1 MAKPVAAVNHKILTW
16 ARERSGQTID
26 QVAAKLHKDPAVIAA
41 WEAGTDAP
49 SYPQLETL
57 AYKIYKRPLAVF
69 FFPAPPPEEDPKTS
83 FRTLPDFEIED
94 LHPDTRLK
102 IRQARAFQVSLSELN
117 DGKNPAEQKIFID
130 LHVRNGAA
138 AGEVAAK
145 ARSYLGIDAKVQRSW
160 NGNDQALKAWRRAVE
175 DKGVYVFKNSFK
187 QKDVSGFCL
196 YDTEFPI
203 IYVNNSTAQTRQ
215 IFTIL
220 HELGH
225 ILTATGGVTK
235 RDDSYIAKLTGP
247 DRQIEIFCNRFAAE
261 ALLPLGEFKNAL
273 GPNPASDESIAQI
286 ANGYRVSRHVVLLR
300 LLGLDL
306 VSQGFYEQ
314 KVAEWKADYDA
325 KKPEKG
331 GGSYYNTQGAYF
343 GEKFLNLAFGKYYDG
358 KISIEQLADY
368 LNVKESSVPGIEQ
381 LVLQGEG

>member
-1 MAKPVAAVNHKILTW
+1 MAKPVTAVNHLILSW
-16 ARERSGQTID
+16 ARKKTGQTID
-26 QVAAKLHKDPAVIAA
+26 QVAAALHKDPAVIAA

-69 FFPAPPPEEDPKTS
+69 FFPAPPPEEDPETS
-83 FRTLPDFEIED
+83 FRTLPDVEIEH

-102 IRQARAFQVSLSELN
+102 IRQARALQLSLAELN
-117 DGKNPAEQKIFID
+117 DGKNPAEQKIFVD
-130 LHVRNGAA
+130 LHVRNGAP

-145 ARSYLGIDAKVQRSW
+145 ARTYLGIDANVQRSW
-160 NGNDQALKAWRRAVE
+160 KDTDQALKAWRRAVE
-175 DKGVYVFKNSFK
+175 DKGIYVFKNSFK

-196 YDTEFPI
+196 YDAEFPI

-215 IFTIL
+215 MFTIL

-235 RDDSYIAKLTGP
+235 RDDSYIAQLSGK

-261 ALLPLGEFKNAL
+261 ALLPLAEFKKAL
-273 GPNPASDESIAQI
+273 GPNPASDASISQI
-286 ANGYRVSRHVVLLR
+286 ANSYRVSRHVVLLR
-300 LLGLDL
+300 LLGLNL
-306 VSQGFYEQ
+306 VSQSFYE
-314 KVAEWKADYDA
+314 KKAAEWKADYDA

-331 GGSYYNTQGAYF
+331 GGSYYNNQGAYL
-343 GEKFLNLAFGKYYDG
+343 GEKFLKLAFGKYYDG
-358 KISIEQLADY
+358 KISIDQLADY
-368 LNVKESSVPGIEQ
+368 LNVKVSNVPGMEQ
-381 LVLQGEG
+381 LAMQAD

>member
-1 MAKPVAAVNHKILTW
+1 MAKPVTAVNHEILAW

-26 QVAAKLHKDPAVIAA
+26 QVAAALHKDPAVIAA
-41 WEAGTDAP
+41 WEDGTDAP

-69 FFPAPPPEEDPKTS
+69 FFPEPPPEEDPKTS
-83 FRTLPDFEIED
+83 FRTLPEFEIEQ
-94 LHPDTRLK
+94 LAADTRMK
-102 IRQARAFQVSLSELN
+102 IRQARALQLSLAELN
-117 DGKNPAEQKIFID
+117 DGKNPAEKKIFVD
-130 LHVRNGAA
+130 LHVGPNASPS
-138 AGEVAAK
+138 ETAAK
-145 ARSYLGIDAKVQRSW
+145 VRDYLGIDAKVQRAW
-160 NGNDQALKAWRRAVE
+160 KDTEQALKAWRRGVE
-175 DKGVYVFKNSFK
+175 DKGIYVFKNSFK

-235 RDDSYIAKLTGP
+235 RDDTYIAKLTGP

-261 ALLPLGEFKNAL
+261 CLLPMAEFKAAL
-273 GPNPASDESIAQI
+273 GPNPSSDESIAKI
-286 ANGYRVSRHVVLLR
+286 ANAYRVSRHVVLLR

-306 VSQGFYEQ
+306 VTQGFYEK

-331 GGSYYNTQGAYF
+331 GGSYYATQGSYL
-343 GEKFLNLAFGKYYDG
+343 GEKFLKLAFGKYYDG
-358 KISIEQLADY
+358 KISIDQLADH
-368 LNVKESSVPGIEQ
+368 LNVKVSSVPGMEQ
-381 LVLQGEG
+381 LAMQAD

>member
-1 MAKPVAAVNHKILTW
+1 MAKPVAAVNHKILAW

-26 QVAAKLHKDPAVIAA
+26 QVAAKLHKEPAVIAA

-69 FFPAPPPEEDPKTS
+69 FFPAPPPEEEPKTS

-94 LHPDTRLK
+94 LIPDTRLK
-102 IRQARAFQVSLSELN
+102 VRQARAFQLSLSELN

-130 LHVRNGAA
+130 LKANPNASP
-138 AGEVAAK
+138 GEIAAK
-145 ARSYLGIDAKVQRSW
+145 ARTYLGIDAKVQQSW
-160 NGNDQALKAWRRAVE
+160 KNFDQALKAWRRAIE
-175 DKGVYVFKNSFK
+175 EKGVYVFKSSFK

-196 YDTEFPI
+196 YDAVFPI
-203 IYVNNSTAQTRQ
+203 IYVNNSTAATRQ

-235 RDDSYIAKLTGP
+235 RDDSYIAQLTGP
-247 DRQIEIFCNRFAAE
+247 ELQIEIFCNRFAAE
-261 ALLPLGEFKNAL
+261 ALLPLAEFKKAL
-273 GPNPASDESIAQI
+273 GPNPTTDESISQV
-286 ANGYRVSRHVVLLR
+286 ANTYRVSRHVVLLR

-306 VSQGFYEQ
+306 VSQSFYEE

-325 KKPEKG
+325 IKG
-331 GGSYYNTQGAYF
+331 KTSRGNYYNTQGAYF
-343 GEKFLNLAFGKYYDG
+343 GEKFLRLAFGKYYDG
-358 KISIEQLADY
+358 KISIDQLADY
-368 LNVKESSVPGIEQ
+368 LNVKVSSVPGIEQ
-381 LVLQGEG
+381 LVLQGE